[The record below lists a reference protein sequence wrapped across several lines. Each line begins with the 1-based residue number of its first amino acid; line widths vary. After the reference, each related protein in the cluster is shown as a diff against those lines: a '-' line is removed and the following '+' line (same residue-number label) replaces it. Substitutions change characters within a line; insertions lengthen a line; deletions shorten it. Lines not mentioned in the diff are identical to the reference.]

1 MLLNIISGF
10 QIEPQIKKTVTK
22 YNKLTTEI
30 IINIHKVVEEVWVQ
44 NLEKQAFT
52 SNFRFLLHVHSAPQR
67 TKPESTKT
75 NGDFYNVEIC
85 SCILYFPTF
94 NCLDVVLHLAHDHN
108 CNVGSRERKEAHK
121 KWNPLQINLVLL
133 KPYQH
138 SLKSNDCSCY
148 ALP

>member
-30 IINIHKVVEEVWVQ
+30 IINIHKVMEEVWVQ

-52 SNFRFLLHVHSAPQR
+52 CNFRYLLHVHSAPQR
-67 TKPESTKT
+67 AKSESTKT
-75 NGDFYNVEIC
+75 NGDFYNVELC

-108 CNVGSRERKEAHK
+108 CNVGSRERK
-121 KWNPLQINLVLL
+121 LQVLL
-133 KPYQH
+133 S
-138 SLKSNDCSCY
+138 SLGSTAQTNEKSRRLTNSEIHY
-148 ALP
+148 KWI